1 MTLFESSYRW
11 IRPALFALSPERA
24 HDLSLQGF
32 QRLHESLGFLLPK
45 AMPLPYATPIQV
57 AGLSFPNPVGL
68 AAGLDKNAAHIDSL
82 ARFGFG
88 FIEVGTVTPK
98 AQPGNPQ
105 PRMFRLQEHR
115 AIINRMGFNNLGLET
130 FIQNVSRSV
139 WVREK
144 RGVLGLNIGKNASTP
159 VDQAEDDYC
168 IGLRGVYPWADYVT
182 INISSPNTKGLRDLQ
197 NEAALNRLLSAIRRE
212 ATGLQKQHRRR
223 VPLFLKVAPDLDE
236 TSIEAIAQAVVAHEI
251 EAVIATNTTLDRSH
265 VVGHPHAQEAGG
277 LSGAP
282 VFERSNEALR
292 LLRAHLPQAVA
303 LIGVG
308 GILSASEGC
317 RKVQLG
323 ASLVQVY
330 SGLIYQGPQLVSDL
344 VAALSDCQRA

>member
-1 MTLFESSYRW
+1 MSLFERSYRW
-11 IRPALFALSPERA
+11 IRPALFSLSPERA
-24 HDLSLQGF
+24 HDLSLEAF
-32 QRLHESLGFLLPK
+32 QRLHDSLGLLLPQ
-45 AMPLPYATPIQV
+45 AMPLPFATPIQV

-68 AAGLDKNAAHIDSL
+68 AAGLDKNAAHIDAL

-98 AQPGNPQ
+98 PQPGNPQ
-105 PRMFRLQEHR
+105 PRMFRLQEHQ

-130 FIQNVSRSV
+130 FIQNVSRSA

-159 VDQAEDDYC
+159 VDQAEQDYC
-168 IGLRGVYPWADYVT
+168 ACLRGVYPWADYVT

-197 NEAALNRLLSAIRRE
+197 NEAALNRLLGAIRRE

-236 TSIEAIAQAVVAHEI
+236 TGMEAIAQAVVTHEI
-251 EAVIATNTTLDRSH
+251 EAVIATNTTLDRSKIL
-265 VVGHPHAQEAGG
+265 GHPHAEESGG

-292 LLRAHLPQAVA
+292 LLRAHLPREVA

-308 GILSASEGC
+308 GILSASDGC
-317 RKVQLG
+317 KKMDLG

-330 SGLIYQGPQLVSDL
+330 TGLIYQGPQLVSDL